1 MNPRTIEIQVAQVM
15 KLTVLLTLV
24 LNQIQNIEKEIES
37 GLTNLTLTGTAVAIF
52 LERQIGLILS
62 WAQAIL

>member
-15 KLTVLLTLV
+15 KLTLLTLV
-24 LNQIQNIEKEIES
+24 LSQIRNIEKEIES
-37 GLTNLTLTGTAVAIF
+37 DLTNLTLTGTAVAIF

>member
-15 KLTVLLTLV
+15 KLTLLTLV
-24 LNQIQNIEKEIES
+24 LSQIRSIEKEIES
-37 GLTNLTLTGTAVAIF
+37 DLTNLTLTGTAVAIF

>member
-1 MNPRTIEIQVAQVM
+1 MNPRTIEIQAAQVM
-15 KLTVLLTLV
+15 KLTLLTLV
-24 LNQIQNIEKEIES
+24 LSQIRNIEKEIES
-37 GLTNLTLTGTAVAIF
+37 DLTNLTLTGTAVAIF

>member
-15 KLTVLLTLV
+15 KLTLLTLV
-24 LNQIQNIEKEIES
+24 LSQIRNIEKEIES

-62 WAQAIL
+62 WAQATQ